1 MKAQNL
7 RTLEVGTYYIITLK
21 TVPQVLKKVK
31 RNLPHDS
38 AISFLEVYPR
48 EMKHEFMQKH
58 VHTHQICTQRKRKGR
73 RKEKEMAIKRKGQI
87 KTIGESESRVY
98 GSCFY
103 YSVNILKF
111 ETTSKFK
118 FIKKRARTSCSK
130 LLLSTSSMKTIY
142 SLKVIKKL

>member
-1 MKAQNL
+1 
-7 RTLEVGTYYIITLK
+7 
-21 TVPQVLKKVK
+21 
-31 RNLPHDS
+31 
-38 AISFLEVYPR
+38 
-48 EMKHEFMQKH
+48 
-58 VHTHQICTQRKRKGR
+58 
-73 RKEKEMAIKRKGQI
+73 MAIKRMGQM

-142 SLKVIKKL
+142 SLKVIRKLEVILIKSLQEYNLVVKPIQCTLKLLF